1 MGLSNT
7 MYTGV
12 SGLNT
17 FGTALSIVSDNV
29 ANANSTGYKS
39 NSGLFGDLVSG
50 YMATQSVDTESQGA
64 GSNLLGVATDFST
77 GPTLTTGTWSN
88 VMIQGNGFFSVQ
100 DNNAVTGYTRD
111 GSFRVDSSG
120 FLSNMQGDKVLGTDG
135 KPIQIEADPTNPT
148 YTSYNIEKGTGNIY
162 GTLPGGTTT
171 TLIGTLRV
179 STFPNQEGLIRNGN
193 NLYYP
198 GASAG
203 APIDSTGG
211 VGQAG
216 QIVAGAIEGSN
227 VDLGKEMV
235 NMIIFQ
241 SDYTANSKSIET
253 ANNMLTTVV
262 NMIR

>member
-1 MGLSNT
+1 MGLSNS
-7 MYTGV
+7 MYNGV

-17 FGTALSIVSDNV
+17 FSTALSIVSDNI

-50 YMATQSVDTESQGA
+50 LMTTQSVDTESQGA
-64 GSNLLGVATDFST
+64 GSDVVGIATDFST
-77 GPTLTTGTWSN
+77 GPTMQTGTWSN

-100 DNNAVTGYTRD
+100 DANGAVSYTRD
-111 GSFRVDSSG
+111 GSFRMDANG
-120 FLSNMQGDKVLGTDG
+120 YLSNMEGNQVLGSDG
-135 KPIQIEADPTNPT
+135 NPIQIEADPTAPA
-148 YTSYNIEKGTGNIY
+148 YTSYNVEKGTGNIY
-162 GTLPGGTTT
+162 GTLPGGTSTV
-171 TLIGTLRV
+171 LIGTLRV
-179 STFPNQEGLIRNGN
+179 STFPNQEGLIRSGN

-216 QIVAGAIEGSN
+216 DIVAGAIEGSN

-235 NMIIFQ
+235 NMIIYQ
-241 SDYTANSKSIET
+241 SDFTANSKSIET
-253 ANNMLTTVV
+253 ANNMLQTLV
-262 NMIR
+262 NIVR